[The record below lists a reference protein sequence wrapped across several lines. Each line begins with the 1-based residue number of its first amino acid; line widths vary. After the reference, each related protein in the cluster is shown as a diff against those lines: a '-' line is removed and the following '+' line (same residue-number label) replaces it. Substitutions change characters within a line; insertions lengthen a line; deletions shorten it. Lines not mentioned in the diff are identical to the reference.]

1 MSPIEMHSESKD
13 PIVFHDASIMG
24 LRGDRHIT
32 IEAKSL
38 KASDVDLSMVLP
50 DLSAIVSEA

>member
-1 MSPIEMHSESKD
+1 MHSESKD
-13 PIVFHDASIMG
+13 PIVFHDANIMG

>member
-1 MSPIEMHSESKD
+1 M
-13 PIVFHDASIMG
+13 A
-24 LRGDRHIT
+24 LRADRLIT

-38 KASDVDLSMVLP
+38 KATDADLSMVLP